1 MTRHLNGKGACFYV
15 SPSVLIERD
24 GLKANLI
31 GWFTLS
37 ISGKWFCTLIA
48 RLNEKPPVMFHGRFL
63 SSLEGQIVARILP
76 AVGFTDDLKM
86 QMGAA
91 GIAGVA
97 HVSNHI
103 TLGDK

>member
-1 MTRHLNGKGACFYV
+1 MEK
-15 SPSVLIERD
+15 D

-31 GWFTLS
+31 GWFYLS
-37 ISGKWFCTLIA
+37 IPGKWFCTLIA
-48 RLNEKPPVMFHGRFL
+48 KPNEKPPVKKQNRRFL
-63 SSLEGQIVARILP
+63 SYLEGQIVARILP